1 MALPDCGRRAGAL
14 CVLAAIVPAMAK
26 EDHMKVLHVYKTYL
40 PEDFTGVPRVIH
52 ALAEGAARAG
62 AESAVFALTRSGK
75 SMSLRVGQHQVHLAP
90 QDLTIASTG
99 FSVSAFAQ
107 FKSIAA
113 TADVVHYHY
122 PWPMGD
128 LLHFYARPRCSV
140 VATYHSDIVRQKTL
154 LRLYAPLRDRF
165 LASMDRVIATSPA
178 YAATSQT
185 LKKFSNKV
193 SVIPIGMDDSPV
205 PNPAKRALWQD
216 RVGSGFFLFVGAL
229 RYYKGIDFLMQ
240 AAKRNGLPVIVAG
253 AGDPAPWQALGIENV
268 TFVGEIDDADKLALL
283 DLCQAF
289 VFPSHLRS
297 EAFGI
302 SLVEAARAGKPMI
315 CAEIGT
321 GTTFINIDGLTG
333 LVVPP
338 GDATALSAAMTRLA
352 DDRSMA
358 HAMGQA
364 ARERYETLFRAQTM
378 VSAHLDLYAQLLSRR
393 KAKPA

>member
-1 MALPDCGRRAGAL
+1 
-14 CVLAAIVPAMAK
+14 
-26 EDHMKVLHVYKTYL
+26 MKILHVYKTYL

-62 AESAVFALTRSGK
+62 AESSVFALTRGGRSK
-75 SMSLRVGQHQVHLAP
+75 SLHVGQHQVHLAP
-90 QDLTIASTG
+90 QNLAVASTG
-99 FSVSAFAQ
+99 FSLSAFAQ
-107 FKSIAA
+107 FKSLAA
-113 TADVVHYHY
+113 TADIIHYHY

-128 LLHFYARPRCSV
+128 LLHFYARPSCPV
-140 VATYHSDIVRQKTL
+140 VVTYHSDIVRQKTL
-154 LRLYAPLRDRF
+154 LHLYAPLRDRF
-165 LASMDRVIATSPA
+165 LAGMDRVIATSSA
-178 YAATSQT
+178 YAETSLT
-185 LKKFSNKV
+185 LKKFSSKV
-193 SVIPIGMDDSPV
+193 CVIPIGMDDSPA
-205 PNPAKRALWQD
+205 PDPAKRTYWRD
-216 RVGSGFFLFVGAL
+216 RVGTGFFLFVGAL

-253 AGDPAPWQALGIENV
+253 SGDPAPWQGPGIEKV

-283 DLCQAF
+283 DLCHAF

-338 GDATALSAAMTRLA
+338 GDAAALSAAMTLLA
-352 DDRSMA
+352 NTPGMA
-358 HAMGQA
+358 RAMGQA
-364 ARERYETLFRAQTM
+364 ARYRYETLFRAQFM
-378 VSAHLDLYAQLLSRR
+378 VDAHVDLYSQLLGGH
-393 KAKPA
+393 KPSGIADPHS